1 MADEQFDV
9 DNGVGSQQSYLRDT
23 PQAIYPPM
31 NSKGFMSML
40 KMDDV
45 VKKLFMGME
54 PSGSMLKTEMY
65 MDGTETRVRE
75 SRKSRKSHEAAGA
88 AHAAGV
94 AAAAAAGADEE
105 VLNTAEGAGVR
116 AGVGVAVA
124 VSAASEKAY
133 AEAKQ

>member
-9 DNGVGSQQSYLRDT
+9 DNGVGSPGIKQSYLRDT

-94 AAAAAAGADEE
+94 AAAAGADEE
-105 VLNTAEGAGVR
+105 VLNTAEGSGVR
-116 AGVGVAVA
+116 AGVGVA

>member
-45 VKKLFMGME
+45 VKKLFMGMD

-94 AAAAAAGADEE
+94 AAAAGADEE
-105 VLNTAEGAGVR
+105 VLNTAEGSGVR
-116 AGVGVAVA
+116 AGVG